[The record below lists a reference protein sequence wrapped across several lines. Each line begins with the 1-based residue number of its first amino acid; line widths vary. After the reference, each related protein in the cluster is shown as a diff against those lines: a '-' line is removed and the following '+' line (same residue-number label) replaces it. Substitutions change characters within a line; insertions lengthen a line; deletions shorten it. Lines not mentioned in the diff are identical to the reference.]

1 MGEQCDR
8 LDDALMSIV
17 VPVVL
22 IAGLVIVSWMCG
34 VTIREMVAR

>member
-1 MGEQCDR
+1 MSDK

-17 VPVVL
+17 VPLVL
-22 IAGLVIVSWMCG
+22 IAGFVIASWICG